1 MDIKRKFYISD
12 LNNLCSYL
20 KLIDTIE
27 CMLSDGNEGFVFFG
41 HNDVKENVIA
51 LNKEDQLLGVYVK
64 EAIIKVLRERF
75 KDLNEDLKKLQES
88 ECGNGQE

>member
-27 CMLSDGNEGFVFFG
+27 CMLSDSKEGFVFFG
-41 HNDVKENVIA
+41 HDEEKEDVIA

-64 EAIIKVLRERF
+64 EALIKVLKERF
-75 KDLNEDLKKLQES
+75 RDINEDLKKLQES
-88 ECGNGQE
+88 ECKNGQE